1 MLKSSKEIRNGGIRN
16 TNLYGDGISNPVDLL
31 PIIDDDDELAD
42 GEIIGM
48 TVPDGFQLQMSPPP
62 TLDVASEPGLVRL
75 GLGWFRGVITRQAQE
90 KQNRLEYVWLPCDP

>member
-62 TLDVASEPGLVRL
+62 ALDVASEPGGYLCD
-75 GLGWFRGVITRQAQE
+75 LGWVGLAG
-90 KQNRLEYVWLPCDP
+90 